1 MGRAAERVVPTKSS
15 KDALPE
21 SWAVA
26 RGARRHSVSWHGCG
40 WGLSVCMVYSQI

>member
-21 SWAVA
+21 SWAVD
-26 RGARRHSVSWHGCG
+26 RGARQHSVSWHGCD
-40 WGLSVCMVYSQI
+40 WGLSVCMVYSQF